1 MVNKDQN
8 SVSGAVFLQ
17 AAQTRVEASLE
28 QAIAQCQASPV
39 LADAMAYS
47 CLGGGKRI
55 RAALVYAAA
64 YACQVETKQLD
75 QIAAAVEAMHA
86 YSLIHDDLPAM
97 DDDDLRRGKPTNHIA
112 FDEATAILAG
122 DALQSLAFE
131 LLATCDDDIN
141 PQQVLKMVHVMAQ
154 AAGAKGMV
162 AGQMLDMAAE
172 QKAID
177 LPALER
183 LHNHKTGALISAS
196 IQLGAMAAG
205 DVTPQQLAALQTY
218 GEAVGLAFQ
227 VQDDILDIESD
238 SDTLGKSQGADLA
251 RGKSTYPALLGME
264 SAKSLAQELLQK
276 ALDSLHV
283 FAERAVYLEYL
294 AHLIVTRKS

>member
-1 MVNKDQN
+1 MVQ
-8 SVSGAVFLQ
+8 
-17 AAQTRVEASLE
+17 
-28 QAIAQCQASPV
+28 
-39 LADAMAYS
+39 
-47 CLGGGKRI
+47 
-55 RAALVYAAA
+55 
-64 YACQVETKQLD
+64 
-75 QIAAAVEAMHA
+75 
-86 YSLIHDDLPAM
+86 
-97 DDDDLRRGKPTNHIA
+97 
-112 FDEATAILAG
+112 
-122 DALQSLAFE
+122 
-131 LLATCDDDIN
+131 
-141 PQQVLKMVHVMAQ
+141 VMAQ

-172 QKAID
+172 QQAID

-276 ALDSLHV
+276 ALDSLDV